1 MFPLEV
7 ALVFSVVCAVS
18 ALAALLVR
26 RPEAKIVLGTLAVIL
41 AVVCAMSVRAAYVQ
55 SGGPDESSDHWAVVV
70 CYAAVIAAGGMAAL
84 RGTLKRRKAKR
95 TSE

>member
-7 ALVFSVVCAVS
+7 ALIFSIVCAVS

-26 RPEAKIVLGTLAVIL
+26 RPEAKIILGALAVIL
-41 AVVCAMSVRAAYVQ
+41 AVACAMSVRAAYVQ
-55 SGGPDESSDHWAVVV
+55 SGGPDEPSDHWTVVV
-70 CYAAVIAAGGMAAL
+70 CYAAVIAAGGIAVL
-84 RGTLKRRKAKR
+84 RGALKRRKAKR